1 MKKTIII
8 STLIL
13 LFTSCEKDLDIS
25 DFSDDFDFYEPELR
39 IEAIIYPTENT
50 ALVRIDQSVRI
61 DEANLYDCIDDD
73 LDWNYYNCS
82 DDLISYESFSECIEN
97 CNSEECNLHLY
108 ACENYED
115 ESDSLITFINKTEC
129 DANCQWNC
137 VTDDTGTDGFLTP
150 TEGHGVGMIQP
161 DDDGSENNGEP
172 DCNEPNIDEYNEILP
187 NIHVEE
193 CDVLIINQMDECKL
207 IFSENAGE
215 FFEFSGKM
223 RNGGF
228 EIVNYGG
235 FVPDSECTEFF
246 FQNYDT
252 EYELSID
259 CPESSTFSSYGRI
272 EAKDTIKKPPVAF
285 HLDNID
291 EIINCSNSEQVH
303 DCLLNNKLETFSDN
317 DALINNLIFL
327 TNYFPDYIDTV
338 ANDTILF
345 HDLIKLTDYIPP
357 TLIDSIGNI
366 IIDSIA
372 IESNDT
378 LSHIEII
385 SYLHNSALIDSNLL
399 FIENIESQISYA
411 SLIESSKFQ
420 SVQYYYDKFL
430 DNYIY
435 VHGHPDGITDSGENF
450 YDENIGILT
459 EHVVAEQIDDSYKYK
474 YVFYTFS
481 EGFEN
486 YYFFD
491 LLDILDPERT
501 NIRDSHGIPVM
512 GGFGSMASETVYFN
526 ILHPEDILNI
536 LFPQP

>member
-1 MKKTIII
+1 MKKIINI
-8 STLIL
+8 IFIIF
-13 LFTSCEKDLDIS
+13 LFSSCEKELNIN
-25 DFSDDFDFYEPELR
+25 DFSDDFSFYEPELR

-129 DANCQWNC
+129 DANCQWDC

-187 NIHVEE
+187 NIHVED

-207 IFSENAGE
+207 IFNENAGD

-223 RNGGF
+223 GNGGF
-228 EIVNYGG
+228 EVVNYGG
-235 FVPDSECTEFF
+235 FVPDSACTEFF

-285 HLDNID
+285 HLENL
-291 EIINCSNSEQVH
+291 ENIINCSDSVQTH
-303 DCLLNNKLETFSDN
+303 DCL
-317 DALINNLIFL
+317 INNGFSNNDTLIFL
-327 TNYFPDYIDTV
+327 TNYLPTIIDT
-338 ANDTILF
+338 
-345 HDLIKLTDYIPP
+345 LTN
-357 TLIDSIGNI
+357 DSITHH
-366 IIDSIA
+366 D
-372 IESNDT
+372 
-378 LSHIEII
+378 II
-385 SYLHNSALIDSNLL
+385 SYLHSNNILDSNLL
-399 FIENIESQISYA
+399 FIGDLESQISYSA
-411 SLIESSKFQ
+411 LIETSKFQ
-420 SVQYYYDKFL
+420 SVQYYFD
-430 DNYIY
+430 DNWEDYIY
-435 VHGHPDGITDSGENF
+435 LHGHPDGITDSGENF
-450 YDENIGILT
+450 YDENICILS
-459 EHVVAEQIDDSYKYK
+459 EHVVAEQMEDSYQFKYL
-474 YVFYTFS
+474 FYTFS

-491 LLDILDPERT
+491 LLDILDPVRT
-501 NIRDSHGIPVM
+501 NIRDSHGNPVM

-526 ILHPEDILNI
+526 ILHPEDILNK
-536 LFPQP
+536 LFSQP